1 MLEHLAGKYLILI
14 YELILTCGSGMNSA
28 TRAAIAYCL
37 TRGHTPIALYN
48 GFSGLIRHHSD
59 KPLGSV
65 RDVSWLEADSWVSK
79 GGSEIGT

>member
-1 MLEHLAGKYLILI
+1 
-14 YELILTCGSGMNSA
+14 MNSA

-37 TRGHTPIALYN
+37 TRGHKPVAIYN

-59 KPLGSV
+59 KPIGAI
-65 RDVSWLEADSWVSK
+65 RDVSWLDADSWVSK